1 MPNTPPTLVAGG
13 TIRTSRFV
21 KLSSAADNT
30 ALEADANEE
39 AIGVSYEGSNYPP
52 LSDLVST
59 DNAAVEG
66 QEFRVYGPGDVCQIV
81 AGDAVTRGQKLKS
94 DADGRGVPIAT
105 SGTTLQRYGG
115 FALESAAAA
124 GERIRFMVLPGSV
137 YPALS

>member
-21 KLSSAADNT
+21 KLSPSADNQG
-30 ALEADANEE
+30 LEADANEE

-59 DNAAVEG
+59 DNAATEG
-66 QEFRVYGPGDVCQIV
+66 QEFRLYGPGDICTLIV
-81 AGDAVTRGQKLKS
+81 GDVVTRGQKLKS
-94 DADGRGVPIAT
+94 DADARGVPIAT
-105 SGTTLQRYGG
+105 TGATLQHYGG
-115 FALESAAAA
+115 FALESASAAN
-124 GERIRFMVLPGSV
+124 EKIRFLVHPGSV